1 MNKQPATSAANDMS
15 DDIHLLG
22 DILGHV
28 IRRQAGIEIFELE
41 ERIRALSKARRLEDD
56 PGIDT
61 RLAYVVGRL
70 DPDEAELVARSF
82 TTYFELVNLAEEEQ
96 RVRVLR
102 EREREAHPQPTAES
116 VAAAVADLWKAG
128 VDEFEMRRLLNRLHI
143 ELVFTAHPTQA
154 KRRTVLTKLRRIA
167 AALTD
172 LDERDLLPT
181 ERQALIEQI
190 TAEVTL
196 LWVTDRSRT
205 SRPTVTDEVR
215 TGLFYFDT
223 TLWDVV
229 PAIYRDMAA
238 ALARYYPN
246 LRPPERFLTFAS
258 WIGGDRDGNP
268 NVTAGVSAETL
279 RLHRG
284 LALEK
289 HRAAARNLDRS
300 LSVSER
306 LAEVPEAMH
315 DAVAAQGEPEGHLAF
330 LRARYPHETYRHM
343 AAQLGVDLA
352 EASAGDMV
360 ARLKGED
367 LPPLRMR
374 RMENLLEPL
383 ALMDRSLRE
392 AGMGDI
398 ARADLERTIH
408 QARSFGLHT
417 ARLDLRQYSDYNTA
431 VLDELFGRLG
441 WFDGF
446 AGLDGTR
453 RAEVLTDM
461 LARPIPALDDLG
473 ELSDKTAETLDLFR
487 IVRRAVDY
495 YGPELFG
502 PYVVSMTHGAED
514 ILAPLLLA
522 RWHGICL
529 RDDGAP
535 EGISFA
541 PLFETRDDLR
551 AAPAIMT
558 ALFAHPGYAPH
569 LARAG
574 RRQTIMIGYSDSNKD
589 AGYLAANWELY
600 QGQDALARTCEAH
613 GVMMTLFH
621 GRGGTIA
628 RGGGPANRAILA
640 QPPGSV
646 GGRIRITEQGE
657 VIADR
662 YSHPAVAARH
672 LQQVVHAV
680 LTSSAPE
687 GYRPGARPKPEW
699 TAAMDELAA
708 VSYRAYR
715 GLIYETPELLTYWS
729 QATPMDEINQLR
741 IGSRPSR
748 RTGAATFDSLRAIP
762 WGFSWM
768 QCRHVLPGWLGVG
781 EALSSFG
788 RTPAGLSG
796 LQEMYRQW
804 PFFRN
809 LLDNSQV
816 SMAQADMG
824 IARLYA
830 ELVEDSRV
838 RNLVFN
844 RVEAAFNSTREAIL
858 QTVGLRELLDNAPVL
873 QRAVRRRNPYID
885 PLNFIQ
891 ISLLRRLRALPDP
904 EGETAER
911 LREPIF
917 LTISGIASGL
927 KNTG

>member
-1 MNKQPATSAANDMS
+1 MALSREKQERLSE
-15 DDIHLLG
+15 DIHLLG
-22 DILGHV
+22 DVLGHV

-41 ERIRALSKARRLEDD
+41 ERIRALSKTRRLEDD
-56 PGIDT
+56 PAIDA

-70 DPDEAELVARSF
+70 EPAEAELVARSF
-82 TTYFELVNLAEEEQ
+82 TTYFELVNLAEEEH

-102 EREREAHPQPTAES
+102 QRERDAHPRPLPES
-116 VAAAVADLWKAG
+116 VAAAVAALHGAG
-128 VDEFEMRRLLNRLHI
+128 VDEFEMRRLLHRLHI

-154 KRRTVLTKLRRIA
+154 KRRTVLTKLRRIS
-167 AALTD
+167 AALSD
-172 LDERDLLPT
+172 LDQRDLLPA
-181 ERQALIEQI
+181 ERRAIIDQI
-190 TAEVTL
+190 NADVTL

-215 TGLFYFDT
+215 TGLFYFDN
-223 TLWDVV
+223 TLWDAL
-229 PAIYRDMAA
+229 PAVYRDLAA
-238 ALARYYPN
+238 ALGQYYPT
-246 LRPPERFLTFAS
+246 LRPPDRFLTFAS

-268 NVTAGVSAETL
+268 NVTAAVTAETL

-289 HRAAARNLDRS
+289 HRAAARALDRA
-300 LSVSER
+300 LSISNR
-306 LAEVPEAMH
+306 LAVVP
-315 DAVAAQGEPEGHLAF
+315 DAVDEAVEAYGEPSGHLAF
-330 LRARYPHETYRHM
+330 LHDRYPHETYRHLAGQL
-343 AAQLGVDLA
+343 AADLA
-352 EASAGDMV
+352 EASAGDMI
-360 ARLKGED
+360 ARLMGEE

-392 AGMGDI
+392 AGMADI
-398 ARADLERTIH
+398 ARADLELSLH
-408 QARSFGLHT
+408 QARIFGLHA
-417 ARLDLRQYSDYNTA
+417 ARLDLRQYSDNNTA

-441 WFDGF
+441 WVDAFGL
-446 AGLDGTR
+446 LDGPA
-453 RAEVLTDM
+453 RAAALTDA
-461 LARPIPALDDLG
+461 LARPVPNLAVLG
-473 ELSDKTAETLDLFR
+473 GLSAETTETLALFA
-487 IVRRAVDY
+487 ILKRAVDY

-502 PYVVSMTHGAED
+502 PYIVSKTHGPQD
-514 ILAPLLLA
+514 ILAPLLQA
-522 RWHGICL
+522 RWHGLCL
-529 RDDGAP
+529 SDDGAP
-535 EGISFA
+535 EGLTFA
-541 PLFETRDDLR
+541 PLFETRADLR
-551 AAPAIMT
+551 AAPEVMA
-558 ALFAHPGYAPH
+558 ALFDHPGYAPH

-600 QGQDALARTCEAH
+600 GGQEALAGTCAAH
-613 GVMMTLFH
+613 DVVMTLFH

-662 YSHPAVAARH
+662 YGHPAIAARH

-680 LTSSAPE
+680 LIAAAPDS
-687 GYRPGARPKPEW
+687 YHLTVRPKAEW
-699 TAAMDELAA
+699 LAAMEELAA

-729 QATPMDEINQLR
+729 QATPMDEISQMR

-748 RTGAATFDSLRAIP
+748 RVGAATFDSLRAIP

-768 QCRHVLPGWLGVG
+768 QCRHVLPGWFGVG
-781 EALSSFG
+781 EALAATG
-788 RTPAGLSG
+788 EAPAGLAL
-796 LQEMYRQW
+796 LQEMYRDW

-830 ELVEDSRV
+830 DLVEDGRV
-838 RNLVFN
+838 RDLIFG
-844 RVEAAFNSTREAIL
+844 RVTAAFDQTRAAIL
-858 QTVGLRELLDNAPVL
+858 QTTGQRELLDNDPVL

-891 ISLLRRLRALPDP
+891 VSLLRRLRALPDA
-904 EGETAER
+904 ESTTADS
-911 LREPIF
+911 LRDTIF
-917 LTISGIASGL
+917 LTINGIASGL

>member
-1 MNKQPATSAANDMS
+1 MPMTREQQERLS

-41 ERIRALSKARRLEDD
+41 ERIRALSKTRRLEDD
-56 PGIDT
+56 ETIDT

-70 DPDEAELVARSF
+70 EPEEAELVARSF
-82 TTYFELVNLAEEEQ
+82 TTYFELVNLAEEQ
-96 RVRVLR
+96 HRVRVLR
-102 EREREAHPQPTAES
+102 ERERAAHPQPLPES
-116 VAAAVADLWKAG
+116 VAGAIADLWKAG
-128 VDEFEMRRLLNRLHI
+128 VDEFEMRRLLNRLDI

-154 KRRTVLTKLRRIA
+154 KRRTILTKLRRIA

-172 LDERDLLPT
+172 IDERDLLPA

-223 TLWDVV
+223 TLWEVV
-229 PAIYRDMAA
+229 PAVYHDMAA
-238 ALARYYPN
+238 ALARHYPN
-246 LRPPERFLTFAS
+246 LRPPDRFLTFAS

-268 NVTAGVSAETL
+268 NVTAGVTAETL

-300 LSVSER
+300 LSISSQ
-306 LAEVPEAMH
+306 AADVPEAMH
-315 DAVAAQGEPEGHLAF
+315 EAVAAYGEPEGHLAF
-330 LRARYPHETYRHM
+330 LRDRYPHETYRHL
-343 AAQLGVDLA
+343 AAQLGADLA

-360 ARLKGED
+360 ARLQGVD

-383 ALMDRSLRE
+383 TLMDRSLRE
-392 AGMGDI
+392 AGMTDI
-398 ARADLERTIH
+398 AHADLQRLIH
-408 QARSFGLHT
+408 QARSFGLHA
-417 ARLDLRQYSDYNTA
+417 ARLDLRQYSDNNTA
-431 VLDELFGRLG
+431 VLGELFGRLG
-441 WFDGF
+441 WLDSFKT
-446 AGLDGTR
+446 LDGPQ
-453 RAEVLTDM
+453 RAEVLTEM
-461 LARPIPALDDLG
+461 LARPVPDL
-473 ELSDKTAETLDLFR
+473 TAFDGWSAETEETLDLFR
-487 IVRRAVDY
+487 VVKRAVDY

-502 PYVVSMTHGAED
+502 PYVVSMTHGVED

-529 RDDGAP
+529 QDGEAQ
-535 EGISFA
+535 EGMSFA
-541 PLFETRDDLR
+541 PLFETRADLR
-551 AAPAIMT
+551 AAPEIMA
-558 ALFAHPGYAPH
+558 ALFAHPGYAQH

-600 QGQDALARTCEAH
+600 QGQEALARTCEAH
-613 GVMMTLFH
+613 DVVMTLFH

-646 GGRIRITEQGE
+646 DGRIRITEQGE

-662 YSHPAVAARH
+662 YSHPAIAARH

-680 LTSSAPE
+680 LVSSVPDS
-687 GYRPGARPKPEW
+687 YRQQARPKPEW
-699 TAAMDELAA
+699 AAAMDELAA
-708 VSYRAYR
+708 ISYRAYR
-715 GLIYETPELLTYWS
+715 ELIYETPELLTYWS

-768 QCRHVLPGWLGVG
+768 QCRHVLPGWYGVG
-781 EALSSFG
+781 AALSEFG
-788 RTPAGLSG
+788 RAPAGLAR
-796 LQEMYRQW
+796 LQEMVRDW

-830 ELVEDSRV
+830 GLVEDGRV
-838 RNLVFN
+838 RELIFG
-844 RVEAAFNSTREAIL
+844 RVEAAFDSTREAIL
-858 QTVGLRELLDNAPVL
+858 QTVGLRELLDNSPVL

-891 ISLLRRLRALPDP
+891 VSLLRRLRALPDP
-904 EGETAER
+904 ESAEAER
-911 LREPIF
+911 LRDTIF
-917 LTISGIASGL
+917 LTINGIASGL

>member
-1 MNKQPATSAANDMS
+1 MTREKQERLSE
-15 DDIHLLG
+15 DIHLLG

-41 ERIRALSKARRLEDD
+41 ERIRALAKTRRLEDD
-56 PGIDT
+56 PAIDT

-70 DPDEAELVARSF
+70 DPAEAELVARSF
-82 TTYFELVNLAEEEQ
+82 TTYFELVNLAEEQ
-96 RVRVLR
+96 HRVRVLR
-102 EREREAHPQPTAES
+102 ERERDAHPQPLSES
-116 VAAAVADLWKAG
+116 VAAAVAALWKAG
-128 VDEFEMRRLLNRLHI
+128 VDEFEMRRLLNRLDI

-154 KRRTVLTKLRRIA
+154 KRRTILTKLRRVA

-172 LDERDLLPT
+172 LDVRDLLPA
-181 ERQALIEQI
+181 ERQALVDQI
-190 TAEVTL
+190 TAEVSL

-223 TLWDVV
+223 TLWDVL
-229 PAIYRDMAA
+229 PAVYRDMET
-238 ALARYYPN
+238 ALAQYYPA
-246 LRPPERFLTFAS
+246 LRPPDRFLTFGS

-268 NVTAGVSAETL
+268 NVTAAVTAETL

-289 HRAAARNLDRS
+289 HRAAARRLDRA
-300 LSVSER
+300 LSISDQ
-306 LAEVPEAMH
+306 LAHVPESVTA
-315 DAVAAQGEPEGHLAF
+315 AVAAYGEPQGHLAF
-330 LRARYPHETYRHM
+330 LRERYPHETYRHLAGQL
-343 AAQLGVDLA
+343 AADLA
-352 EASAGDMV
+352 EASAGDMI
-360 ARLKGED
+360 ARLQGED

-374 RMENLLEPL
+374 TMDNLLEPL
-383 ALMDRSLRE
+383 ALMDRTLRE
-392 AGMGDI
+392 AGMADI
-398 ARADLERTIH
+398 ARADLDQSLE
-408 QARSFGLHT
+408 QARVFGLHA

-441 WFDGF
+441 WLDGF
-446 AGLDGTR
+446 GVLDGPA
-453 RAEVLTDM
+453 RAEALTGM
-461 LARPIPALDDLG
+461 LARPVPDLAG
-473 ELSDKTAETLDLFR
+473 FDGLSPEATETLALFR
-487 IVRRAVDY
+487 ILKRAADY

-502 PYVVSMTHGAED
+502 PYVVSMTHGPED

-522 RWHGICL
+522 RWHGLCL
-529 RDDGAP
+529 REDGGP
-535 EGISFA
+535 EGLTFA

-551 AAPAIMT
+551 AAPVVMA

-600 QGQDALARTCEAH
+600 QGQDALARACAAH
-613 GVMMTLFH
+613 DVVMTLFH

-662 YSHPAVAARH
+662 YSHPAIAARH

-680 LTSSAPE
+680 LVASAPDH
-687 GYRPGARPKPEW
+687 YRLLPPPKAEW
-699 TAAMDELAA
+699 SAVMDELAA
-708 VSYRAYR
+708 ASYRAYR
-715 GLIYETPELLTYWS
+715 ALIYETPELLVYWS
-729 QATPMDEINQLR
+729 QATPMDEISQMR

-768 QCRHVLPGWLGVG
+768 QCRHVLPGWFGVG
-781 EALSSFG
+781 DALTEFG
-788 RTPAGLSG
+788 RTPDRLAL
-796 LQEMYRQW
+796 LQEMYRDW
-804 PFFRN
+804 SFFRN

-830 ELVEDSRV
+830 GLVEDARV
-838 RNLVFN
+838 RELIFG
-844 RVEAAFNSTREAIL
+844 RVESAFLNTREAIL
-858 QTVGLRELLDNAPVL
+858 QTIGRRELLDNDPVL
-873 QRAVRRRNPYID
+873 QRSVRRRNPYID

-891 ISLLRRLRALPDP
+891 VSLLRRLRGLPDP
-904 EGETAER
+904 ESAVADRIRDT
-911 LREPIF
+911 IF
-917 LTISGIASGL
+917 LTINGIASGL

>member
-1 MNKQPATSAANDMS
+1 MSMTREKQERLSE
-15 DDIHLLG
+15 DIHLLG

-41 ERIRALSKARRLEDD
+41 ERIRALAKTRRLESD
-56 PGIDT
+56 PAIDT

-70 DPDEAELVARSF
+70 DPNEAELVARSF
-82 TTYFELVNLAEEEQ
+82 TTYFELVNLAEEQ
-96 RVRVLR
+96 HRVRVLR
-102 EREREAHPQPTAES
+102 ERERDVHPQPLSES
-116 VAAAVADLWKAG
+116 VAGAVAALWKAG
-128 VDEFEMRRLLNRLHI
+128 VDEFEMRRLLNRLDI

-154 KRRTVLTKLRRIA
+154 KRRTILTKLRNIA
-167 AALTD
+167 AALTE
-172 LDERDLLPT
+172 LDVRDLLPS
-181 ERQALIEQI
+181 ERQALVDQV

-196 LWVTDRSRT
+196 MWVTDRSRT

-223 TLWDVV
+223 TLWDVL

-238 ALARYYPN
+238 ALAQHYPT
-246 LRPPERFLTFAS
+246 LRPPDRFLTYAS

-268 NVTAGVSAETL
+268 NVTAGVTAETL

-289 HRAAARNLDRS
+289 HRAAARRLDRA
-300 LSVSER
+300 LSISNQ
-306 LAEVPEAMH
+306 LADVPEAIT
-315 DAVAAQGEPEGHLAF
+315 DAVDAYGEPEGHLAF
-330 LRARYPHETYRHM
+330 LHDRYPHETYRHLS
-343 AAQLGVDLA
+343 AQLGADLA
-352 EASAGDMV
+352 EASAGDMI
-360 ARLKGED
+360 ARLRGEEM
-367 LPPLRMR
+367 PPLRMR
-374 RMENLLEPL
+374 TMDNLLEPL
-383 ALMDRSLRE
+383 TLMDRSLRATHMAE
-392 AGMGDI
+392 I
-398 ARADLERTIH
+398 ADADLEQSLL
-408 QARSFGLHT
+408 QARVFGLHA

-441 WFDGF
+441 WFSGFGEMDGP
-446 AGLDGTR
+446 A
-453 RAEVLTDM
+453 RAAVLTDA
-461 LARPIPALDDLG
+461 LARPVPDLTG
-473 ELSDKTAETLDLFR
+473 FDSLSAEAAETLELFR
-487 IVRRAVDY
+487 VVKRAVDY

-502 PYVVSMTHGAED
+502 PYVVSMTHGPED

-522 RWHGICL
+522 RWHGLCL
-529 RDDGAP
+529 RDDGRP
-535 EGISFA
+535 EGMTFA

-551 AAPAIMT
+551 AAPEVMT

-600 QGQDALARTCEAH
+600 QGQDALARTCADH
-613 GVMMTLFH
+613 DVVMALFH

-628 RGGGPANRAILA
+628 RGGGPANRSILA

-657 VIADR
+657 VISDR
-662 YSHPAVAARH
+662 YSHPAIANRH

-680 LTSSAPE
+680 LMASAPE
-687 GYRPGARPKPEW
+687 QYRLLPRPKPDW
-699 TAAMDELAA
+699 SAAMDELAA
-708 VSYRAYR
+708 TSYRAYR
-715 GLIYETPELLTYWS
+715 ALIYETPELLTYWS
-729 QATPMDEINQLR
+729 QATPMDEISQMR

-748 RTGAATFDSLRAIP
+748 RTGAVTFDSLRAIP

-768 QCRHVLPGWLGVG
+768 QCRHVLPGWYGVG
-781 EALSSFG
+781 EALAEFG
-788 RTPAGLSG
+788 RAPERIAL
-796 LQEMYRQW
+796 LQEMYHDW
-804 PFFRN
+804 SFFRN

-824 IARLYA
+824 IAGLYA
-830 ELVEDSRV
+830 GLVEDARV
-838 RNLVFN
+838 RDLIFGQVEAGFN
-844 RVEAAFNSTREAIL
+844 RTREAIL
-858 QTVGLRELLDNAPVL
+858 LTTGGRELLDNDPVL
-873 QRAVRRRNPYID
+873 QRSVRRRNPYID

-891 ISLLRRLRALPDP
+891 VSLLRRLRGLPNP
-904 EGETAER
+904 ESAEAAHIR
-911 LREPIF
+911 DTIF

>member
-1 MNKQPATSAANDMS
+1 MPLTKEHQERLS

-41 ERIRALSKARRLEDD
+41 ERIRALSKTRRLESDETVD
-56 PGIDT
+56 A
-61 RLAYVVGRL
+61 RLTYVVGRL
-70 DPDEAELVARSF
+70 NPDEAELVARSF
-82 TTYFELVNLAEEEQ
+82 TTYFELVNLAEEQQ

-102 EREREAHPQPTAES
+102 ERERDAYPQPLPES
-116 VAAAVADLWKAG
+116 VASAVAELWKAG
-128 VDEFEMRRLLNRLHI
+128 VDEFELRQLLNRLHI

-154 KRRTVLTKLRRIA
+154 KRRTVLTKMRRIA

-172 LDERDLLPT
+172 MDERDLLPA
-181 ERQALIEQI
+181 ERQALVEQI

-229 PAIYRDMAA
+229 PTIYRDMAA
-238 ALARYYPN
+238 ALARYYPS
-246 LRPPERFLTFAS
+246 LQPPDRFLTYAS

-268 NVTAGVSAETL
+268 NVTAEVTAETL

-289 HRAAARNLDRS
+289 HRAAARVLDRS
-300 LSVSER
+300 LSISDH
-306 LAEVPEAMH
+306 LAEVPEAMRE
-315 DAVAAQGEPEGHLAF
+315 AAANSKMEGHLAF
-330 LRARYPHETYRHM
+330 LRARYPHETYRHL

-360 ARLKGED
+360 ARLKGEE
-367 LPPLRMR
+367 LPVLRMR
-374 RMENLLEPL
+374 RIENLLEPL
-383 ALMDRSLRE
+383 TLMDRSLRE
-392 AGMGDI
+392 AGMADI
-398 ARADLERTIH
+398 ARADLERSLH

-431 VLDELFGRLG
+431 VLDELFVRLG

-446 AGLDGTR
+446 KALDGPL
-453 RAEVLTDM
+453 RAEVLTAM
-461 LARPIPALDDLG
+461 LVRPIPDLTGLDDLSA
-473 ELSDKTAETLDLFR
+473 EATETLNLFR
-487 IVRRAVDY
+487 IIKRAVDY
-495 YGPELFG
+495 YGPELLG

-535 EGISFA
+535 EGLTFA

-558 ALFAHPGYAPH
+558 ELFAHPGYAPH

-613 GVMMTLFH
+613 GVTMTLFH

-657 VIADR
+657 VISDR
-662 YSHPAVAARH
+662 YSHPAIAARH

-680 LTSSAPE
+680 LVSSAPQN
-687 GYRPGARPKPEW
+687 YRLQTQPKPEW
-699 TAAMDELAA
+699 TSAMDELAA

-715 GLIYETPELLTYWS
+715 SLIYETPELLTYWS
-729 QATPMDEINQLR
+729 QATPMDEINLMR

-748 RTGAATFDSLRAIP
+748 RTGTATFDSLRAIP

-781 EALSSFG
+781 EALSEFG
-788 RTPAGLSG
+788 RTPAGLAQ
-796 LQEMYRQW
+796 LQEMYRDW

-809 LLDNSQV
+809 LIDNSQV

-830 ELVEDSRV
+830 GLVEDERV
-838 RNLVFN
+838 RDLIFG
-844 RVEAAFNSTREAIL
+844 RVEAAFESTREAVL
-858 QTVGLRELLDNAPVL
+858 QTVGHRELLDTAPVL
-873 QRAVRRRNPYID
+873 QRGVRRRNPYID

-891 ISLLRRLRALPDP
+891 VSLLRRLRALPDQ
-904 EGETAER
+904 ESAEAEQ
-911 LREPIF
+911 LRDTIF
-917 LTISGIASGL
+917 LTINGIASGL

>member
-1 MNKQPATSAANDMS
+1 MPLTREKQERLSE
-15 DDIHLLG
+15 DIHLLG

-41 ERIRALSKARRLEDD
+41 ERVRALAKTRRVEDD
-56 PGIDT
+56 PAIDT
-61 RLAYVVGRL
+61 RLAFVVGRL
-70 DPDEAELVARSF
+70 DPREAELVARSF
-82 TTYFELVNLAEEEQ
+82 TTYFELTNLAEEQ
-96 RVRVLR
+96 HRVRVLR
-102 EREREAHPQPTAES
+102 ERERDAHPQPLPES
-116 VAAAVADLWKAG
+116 VASAVASLWRAG

-154 KRRTVLTKLRRIA
+154 KRRTILTKLRRIS
-167 AALTD
+167 AALSD
-172 LDERDLLPT
+172 LDLRDLLPA
-181 ERQALIEQI
+181 ERQALIDQL

-205 SRPTVTDEVR
+205 SRPKVTDEVR
-215 TGLFYFDT
+215 TGLFYFDQ
-223 TLWDVV
+223 TLWDALPVV
-229 PAIYRDMAA
+229 YHDMAA
-238 ALARYYPN
+238 ALAQYYPT
-246 LRPPERFLTFAS
+246 LQPPDRFLTFGS

-268 NVTAGVSAETL
+268 NVTTDVTTETL

-289 HRAAARNLDRS
+289 HRAAARGLDRA
-300 LSVSER
+300 LSISDQ
-306 LAEVPEAMH
+306 LTDVP
-315 DAVAAQGEPEGHLAF
+315 DAVEHAVDVYGEPEGHLAF
-330 LRARYPHETYRHM
+330 LQDRYPNEPYRHL

-352 EASAGDMV
+352 EASAGDMI
-360 ARLKGED
+360 ARLQGQD

-392 AGMGDI
+392 AGMADI
-398 ARADLERTIH
+398 ARADLERSLL
-408 QARSFGLHT
+408 QARIFGLHA

-441 WFDGF
+441 WIEGFGEMDGP
-446 AGLDGTR
+446 D
-453 RAEVLTDM
+453 RAAALSDA
-461 LARPIPALDDLG
+461 LARPVPDLTNFD
-473 ELSDKTAETLDLFR
+473 ELSPQAAETLNLFAT
-487 IVRRAVDY
+487 VKRAVDY

-502 PYVVSMTHGAED
+502 PYVVSMTHGPED

-522 RWHGICL
+522 RWHGLCL
-529 RDDGAP
+529 RQDSGP
-535 EGISFA
+535 EGMAFA
-541 PLFETRDDLR
+541 PLFETRADLR
-551 AAPAIMT
+551 AAPEVMT
-558 ALFAHPGYAPH
+558 ALFTHPGYAPH

-600 QGQDALARTCEAH
+600 QGQDALARTCADH
-613 GVMMTLFH
+613 DVVMTLFH

-662 YSHPAVAARH
+662 YGHPAIAGRH

-680 LTSSAPE
+680 LIASAPE
-687 GYRPGARPKPEW
+687 QYRLLPRPKPEW
-699 TAAMDELAA
+699 LAVMDQLAA

-715 GLIYETPELLTYWS
+715 ALIYETPELLVYWS
-729 QATPMDEINQLR
+729 QATPMDEISQMR

-768 QCRHVLPGWLGVG
+768 QCRHVLPGWFGVG
-781 EALSSFG
+781 QALTEFG
-788 RTPAGLSG
+788 RSPADVAL
-796 LQEMYRQW
+796 LQEMHREW
-804 PFFRN
+804 AFFRN

-830 ELVEDSRV
+830 GLVEEARV
-838 RNLVFN
+838 RDLIFGQ
-844 RVEAAFNSTREAIL
+844 VEAAFNLTRGAIL
-858 QTVGLRELLDNAPVL
+858 QTIDCRELLDNDPVL
-873 QRAVRRRNPYID
+873 QRSVRRRNPYID

-891 ISLLRRLRALPDP
+891 VSLLRRLRALPDP
-904 EGETAER
+904 ESAEAER
-911 LREPIF
+911 LRDTIF
-917 LTISGIASGL
+917 LTINGIASGL

>member
-1 MNKQPATSAANDMS
+1 MPMTREKQERLSE
-15 DDIHLLG
+15 DIHLLG

-41 ERIRALSKARRLEDD
+41 ERIRALAKTRRLEND
-56 PGIDT
+56 PAIDT

-82 TTYFELVNLAEEEQ
+82 TTYFELVNLAEEQ
-96 RVRVLR
+96 HRVRVLR
-102 EREREAHPQPTAES
+102 ERERDFHPQPLPES
-116 VAAAVADLWKAG
+116 VAGAVAALWKAG
-128 VDEFEMRRLLNRLHI
+128 VDEFEMRRLLHRLDI

-172 LDERDLLPT
+172 LDVRDLLPS
-181 ERQALIEQI
+181 ERQALVDQI
-190 TAEVTL
+190 NAEVTL

-223 TLWDVV
+223 TLWDVL
-229 PAIYRDMAA
+229 PAVYRDMTA
-238 ALARYYPN
+238 ALAQHYPS
-246 LRPPERFLTFAS
+246 LRPPDRFLTFAS

-268 NVTAGVSAETL
+268 NVTAGVTAETL

-289 HRAAARNLDRS
+289 HRAAARQLDRS
-300 LSVSER
+300 LSISDQ
-306 LAEVPEAMH
+306 LAEVPEAVS
-315 DAVAAQGEPEGHLAF
+315 DAVAAYGEPDGHLAF
-330 LRARYPHETYRHM
+330 LHDRYPNETYRHLS
-343 AAQLGVDLA
+343 AQLGADLG
-352 EASAGDMV
+352 EASAGDMI

-374 RMENLLEPL
+374 TMDNLLEPL
-383 ALMDRSLRE
+383 ALMDRALRVARMDE
-392 AGMGDI
+392 I
-398 ARADLERTIH
+398 ARADLERSLL
-408 QARSFGLHT
+408 QARIFGLHA

-441 WFDGF
+441 WLEGFGQMDGP
-446 AGLDGTR
+446 ARAAALTDALARPVPDLSGLDG
-453 RAEVLTDM
+453 
-461 LARPIPALDDLG
+461 
-473 ELSDKTAETLDLFR
+473 LSAETNETLELFR
-487 IVRRAVDY
+487 VIKRAVDY

-502 PYVVSMTHGAED
+502 PYVVSMTHGPED

-522 RWHGICL
+522 RWHGLCL
-529 RDDGAP
+529 REDGRP
-535 EGISFA
+535 EGMSFA
-541 PLFETRDDLR
+541 PLFETRADLR
-551 AAPAIMT
+551 AAPEVMA

-569 LARAG
+569 LERAG

-600 QGQDALARTCEAH
+600 QGQDALARTCADH
-613 GVMMTLFH
+613 GVTMTLFH

-628 RGGGPANRAILA
+628 RGGGPANRSILA

-662 YSHPAVAARH
+662 YSHPAIANRH

-680 LTSSAPE
+680 LLASAPE
-687 GYRPGARPKPEW
+687 QYRLLPRPKPEW
-699 TAAMDELAA
+699 LAAMDELAA
-708 VSYRAYR
+708 TSYRAYR

-729 QATPMDEINQLR
+729 QATPMDEISQMR

-768 QCRHVLPGWLGVG
+768 QCRHVLPGWFGVG
-781 EALSSFG
+781 EALAAFG
-788 RTPAGLSG
+788 RSPEQVAL
-796 LQEMYRQW
+796 LQEMYRDW
-804 PFFRN
+804 AFFRN

-824 IARLYA
+824 IAGLYA
-830 ELVEDSRV
+830 GLVEDARV
-838 RNLVFN
+838 RDLIFGQ
-844 RVEAAFNSTREAIL
+844 VEAAFNQTREAIL
-858 QTVGLRELLDNAPVL
+858 LTTGGRELLDNDPVL
-873 QRAVRRRNPYID
+873 QRSVRRRNPYID

-891 ISLLRRLRALPDP
+891 VSLLRRLRGLPDP
-904 EGETAER
+904 ESAAAARIRDT
-911 LREPIF
+911 IF
-917 LTISGIASGL
+917 LTINGIASGL

>member
-1 MNKQPATSAANDMS
+1 MTREQQERLS

-22 DILGHV
+22 DTLGRV

-41 ERIRALSKARRLEDD
+41 ERIRALSKTRRLEDD
-56 PGIDT
+56 QKVDA
-61 RLAYVVGRL
+61 RLAHVVDHL
-70 DPDEAELVARSF
+70 EPDEAELVARSF
-82 TTYFELVNLAEEEQ
+82 TTYFELVNLAEERH

-102 EREREAHPQPTAES
+102 ERERDAHPQPLTES

-128 VDEFEMRRLLNRLHI
+128 VDESEMRRLIDRLHI

-154 KRRTVLTKLRRIA
+154 KRRTVLTKLRRIS

-172 LDERDLLPT
+172 IDERDLLPA
-181 ERQALIEQI
+181 ERQALVEQI

-229 PAIYRDMAA
+229 PTIYRDMAA
-238 ALARYYPN
+238 ALARYYPTVP
-246 LRPPERFLTFAS
+246 PPERFLTFAS

-268 NVTAGVSAETL
+268 NVTADVTAETL

-289 HRAAARNLDRS
+289 HRAAARHLDRS
-300 LSVSER
+300 LSISDH
-306 LAEVPEAMH
+306 LADVPETMQK
-315 DAVAAQGEPEGHLAF
+315 AVVAPGEPEGHLAF
-330 LRARYPHETYRHM
+330 LHDRYPRETYRHL
-343 AAQLGVDLA
+343 AARLGVDLA

-383 ALMDRSLRE
+383 TLMDHSLRE
-392 AGMGDI
+392 AGMADI
-398 ARADLERTIH
+398 ARADLERSLH
-408 QARSFGLHT
+408 QARSFGLHA

-431 VLDELFGRLG
+431 VLDELLGRLG
-441 WFDGF
+441 WIDGF
-446 AGLDGTR
+446 EALDGPQ

-461 LARPIPALDDLG
+461 LARPVPDLEG
-473 ELSDKTAETLDLFR
+473 LEGLSAETNETLDLFR
-487 IVRRAVDY
+487 VVRRAVDY

-502 PYVVSMTHGAED
+502 PYVVSMTHGVED

-522 RWHGICL
+522 RWSGICL
-529 RDDGAP
+529 RDDGLP
-535 EGISFA
+535 EGMTFA
-541 PLFETRDDLR
+541 PLFETRADLR
-551 AAPAIMT
+551 AAPEIMA

-574 RRQTIMIGYSDSNKD
+574 RRQTVMIGYSDSNKD

-600 QGQDALARTCEAH
+600 QGQEALAHTCREH
-613 GVMMTLFH
+613 GVTMTLFH

-662 YSHPAVAARH
+662 YGHPAIAARH

-680 LTSSAPE
+680 LISSAPE
-687 GYRPGARPKPEW
+687 SYRQNARPKPEW

-708 VSYRAYR
+708 ISYRAYR
-715 GLIYETPELLTYWS
+715 DLIYETPELLTYWS
-729 QATPMDEINQLR
+729 QATPMDEINLLR

-748 RTGAATFDSLRAIP
+748 RTGTATFDSLRAIP

-768 QCRHVLPGWLGVG
+768 QCRHVLPGWFGVG
-781 EALSSFG
+781 EALSQFG
-788 RTPAGLSG
+788 GTPAGLSR
-796 LQEMYRQW
+796 LQEMYSDW

-809 LLDNSQV
+809 LLDNSQM

-830 ELVEDSRV
+830 GLVEDERV
-838 RNLVFN
+838 RDLVFG
-844 RVEAAFNSTREAIL
+844 RVKTAFENTREAIL

-873 QRAVRRRNPYID
+873 QRTVRRRNPYID

-891 ISLLRRLRALPDP
+891 VSLLRRLRALPDA
-904 EGETAER
+904 ESEAAER
-911 LREPIF
+911 LRDTIF
-917 LTISGIASGL
+917 LTINGIASGL